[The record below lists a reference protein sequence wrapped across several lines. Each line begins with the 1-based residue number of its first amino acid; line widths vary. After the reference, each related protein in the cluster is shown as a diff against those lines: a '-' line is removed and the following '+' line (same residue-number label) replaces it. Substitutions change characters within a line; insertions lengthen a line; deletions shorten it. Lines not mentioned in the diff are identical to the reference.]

1 MEKKVRSY
9 EKRIEKSETTKY
21 LSDNRDNEKPDIY
34 LLTWNGSENYGTN
47 LQAYALKVFI
57 EKLGY
62 NCFMFSGSGRMTPK
76 IFWNKATQIIKNHFN
91 KFFRVKKPN
100 NVYSEKTMIKRE
112 KIHKYLEEN
121 FNYIKI
127 NTKNELKKIAKQ
139 SIFLVGSDQVWN
151 PYYLD
156 SSALLDFLPDDY
168 IRCSYAASVG
178 IDSIPVNMRNL
189 YKLNLSKFS
198 SITVREESSKRALK
212 EFMPTAK
219 IETVMDPTF
228 LLDASDWDNFAKQA
242 DFFDKQLIPQDFIL
256 CYFVGNQMD
265 YSNQINMISEKLKC
279 LVFQVDESND
289 GFNTKYGVPIPEAG
303 PVEFVWLIQH
313 AKMILTDSFHA
324 VALSVNLQKEFIVF
338 KRFQDD
344 DIHSQNGRIEDV
356 LKTLGLSSQMY
367 NRNHNI
373 LSIIEENIDYSNV
386 SIRRNNECQKSM
398 DILKKM
404 IKKG

>member
-1 MEKKVRSY
+1 MENEIHSY
-9 EKRIEKSETTKY
+9 EMRIEKPETIKYFSE
-21 LSDNRDNEKPDIY
+21 NRDNEKPDIY

-62 NCFMFSGSGRMTPK
+62 NCFMFSGSGRMSLK
-76 IFWNKATQIIKNHFN
+76 IFWNKATQKIKNHL
-91 KFFRVKKPN
+91 KIFRDKKSN
-100 NVYSEKTMIKRE
+100 DIYAEKTMLKRE
-112 KIHKYLEEN
+112 KIHNYLEKN

-127 NTKNELKKIAKQ
+127 NTRDKLKKISTQ

-178 IDSIPVNMRNL
+178 IDSIPVNKRHL

-198 SITVREESSKRALK
+198 YITVREESSKRALK

-228 LLDASDWDNFAKQA
+228 LLDINDWDNFTKQA
-242 DFFDKQLIPQDFIL
+242 DFSNSQLIPQDFIL

-265 YSNQINMISEKLKC
+265 YSNQINIISEKLKC
-279 LVFQVDESND
+279 LVFQVAESSG
-289 GFNTKYGVPIPEAG
+289 GFNTKYGIPIPEAG
-303 PVEFVWLIQH
+303 PAEFVWLIKH

-324 VALSVNLQKEFIVF
+324 VALAVNLQKEFVVF
-338 KRFQDD
+338 KRFHDD
-344 DIHSQNGRIEDV
+344 DIHSQNGRIDDV

-367 NRNHNI
+367 TRNQNI
-373 LSIIEENIDYSNV
+373 LSIIEKNIDYSKV
-386 SIRRNNECQKSM
+386 SIRRNNECKKSIE
-398 DILKKM
+398 ILKKM
-404 IKKG
+404 IQKG